1 MTSTSGYSQAD
12 MFVPKAHYLFADQCR
27 SGAYGAD
34 IQAVGR
40 SITTD
45 SSHVERLARIG
56 QAVRGN
62 PFHELIVVDVKHD
75 DPMPPVA
82 NA

>member
-1 MTSTSGYSQAD
+1 MQIRR
-12 MFVPKAHYLFADQCR
+12 L
-27 SGAYGAD
+27 GAD

-45 SSHVERLARIG
+45 SPHVERLAHIG

-62 PFHELIVVDVKHD
+62 PFHEVIVVVDVKHD